1 MDNKAM
7 GPMLKILV
15 AASYLVMVLVNGLAV
30 YLPINGIDTGAV
42 SDAYPNLFAPAGST
56 FAIWGLIYLLL
67 AASVLYQTVLNK
79 HPAQSELSY
88 KYTGTLFFI
97 SSLANSAWIFA
108 WHYLQMPLTVLLML
122 VLLICLILINH
133 QTAKAT
139 LSKKEVIFM
148 QIPFSIYFG
157 WITVATIANVTV
169 LLVSLG
175 WRGVVLPETL
185 WTIAVLLVGI
195 LIGIAVM
202 FKNRDAAY
210 GLVLIWAYA
219 GILNKHLLP
228 EGFNGQYPAVI
239 YAVILCLGLLV
250 LAEAYLIFSK
260 KPRPRPR

>member
-42 SDAYPNLFAPAGST
+42 SDSYPNLFAPAGST

-67 AASVLYQTVLNK
+67 AASVLYQTVFDK
-79 HPAQSELSY
+79 RPAGSELPY
-88 KYTGTLFFI
+88 KKIGTIFFI
-97 SSLANSAWIFA
+97 SSLVNAAWIFA
-108 WHYLQMPLTVLLML
+108 WHYLQFPLTVLLML
-122 VLLICLILINH
+122 ALLICLILINRE
-133 QTAKAT
+133 TAKAA
-139 LSKKEVIFM
+139 LSKREVMFM
-148 QIPFSIYFG
+148 QLPFSIYFG

-175 WRGVVLPETL
+175 WKGAGIPETV
-185 WTIAVLLVGI
+185 WTMAVLGVGI

-219 GILNKHLLP
+219 GILNKHILP
-228 EGFNGQYPAVI
+228 EGFNGQHLAVI

-250 LAEAYLIFSK
+250 LAEAYLIFGK
-260 KPRPRPR
+260 KIKPR